1 MAVPL
6 FLYYAFHSSCVGY
19 DAHGPGGDALQPDA
33 QFYAAAAFIDHPDR
47 RANHAMVALMDAD
60 EAQLKEPGRG
70 YPGGPL

>member
-1 MAVPL
+1 MLQHDVAVPL

-47 RANHAMVALMDAD
+47 RANHAMVALMDA
-60 EAQLKEPGRG
+60 AVGHAAG
-70 YPGGPL
+70 